1 MASDVR
7 MRRQDYTDDENDA
20 NKGVEISLSGSDG
33 EGVEGS
39 PSDTPPSSPSAMPP
53 SIREKDGRPLTK
65 DVKRQLFVLGL
76 FPFSEHVAW
85 TSTFP
90 YIYNMVR
97 NLLST
102 SSSSADDPKV
112 TANVAFYSG
121 VLVSVFTFGEFL
133 MAPVWAGLSD
143 RLGRKATLLLGS
155 IGAVGSAAGFGLARN
170 LWIAIVLRLV
180 AGGLN
185 PNLGVLRTYVGEL
198 VDRSGQGTFQLFLSM
213 GKLWTFE
220 LCGQRCIRRTK
231 LYADFV

>member
-1 MASDVR
+1 MASDIR
-7 MRRQDYTDDENDA
+7 MRRQEYTDDETDA
-20 NKGVEISLSGSDG
+20 RHDVEIDPSRSDG
-33 EGVEGS
+33 EEFIESQSTTLPSS
-39 PSDTPPSSPSAMPP
+39 PLATPPSAD
-53 SIREKDGRPLTK
+53 EKDGRSLSK

-85 TSTFP
+85 ASTFP

-97 NLLST
+97 GLLAT
-102 SSSSADDPKV
+102 SSSSTDDPGA
-112 TANVAFYSG
+112 TANVAFYAG

-155 IGAVGSAAGFGLARN
+155 VGAVGSAAGFGLARN

-198 VDRSGQGTFQLFLSM
+198 VDRRGQGTFFLVF
-213 GKLWTFE
+213 GV
-220 LCGQRCIRRTK
+220 R
-231 LYADFV
+231 

>member
-7 MRRQDYTDDENDA
+7 MRRQEDTDDEVHVN
-20 NKGVEISLSGSDG
+20 NGVEIDLSASEGEELDGS
-33 EGVEGS
+33 S
-39 PSDTPPSSPSAMPP
+39 SDTPPSSSLAAPP
-53 SIREKDGRPLTK
+53 SIGEKDGRSLTK

-97 NLLST
+97 VLLTT
-102 SSSSADDPKV
+102 SSSSPDDSEV

-170 LWIAIVLRLV
+170 LWLAIVLRLV

-198 VDRSGQGTFQLFLSM
+198 VDRSGQGTIPYCM
-213 GKLWTFE
+213 T
-220 LCGQRCIRRTK
+220 
-231 LYADFV
+231 